1 MIIDKYQMIIA
12 KIEPN
17 VPGAKGM
24 KPIPK
29 IVTKYFSNIIYF
41 LYINTVVNT
50 AIPSSLPV

>member
-29 IVTKYFSNIIYF
+29 IVTKYFD
-41 LYINTVVNT
+41 VVL
-50 AIPSSLPV
+50 ISVLI